1 VDGKSKSFL
10 FLPSKGEKNKKQM
23 GFGWFKWWA
32 RLIEKDI
39 YIYIGRGRQKA
50 KSPIAYLIDQNRHF
64 EW

>member
-1 VDGKSKSFL
+1 
-10 FLPSKGEKNKKQM
+10 LPSKGEKNKKQM